1 MIELEKISFR
11 HENADVPSLK
21 NVSLTIADG
30 ECVLLCG
37 ESGSGKT
44 TITRLINGLIP
55 HFYEGELEG
64 FAMVNGLNV
73 TEAELYET
81 AKLVGSVFQN
91 SRSQFFCVDTTSEL
105 AFGCENMGMPEN
117 EVHAC
122 VDAAAKELKIENLLG
137 RSIFELSG
145 GEKQK
150 IACASVS
157 ALRPQVMVLD
167 EPTSNLDLQAI
178 EELKQTLLAW
188 KAEGNHRDCRAS
200 PVMAERDL

>member
-91 SRSQFFCVDTTSEL
+91 PRSQFFCVDTTSEL

-117 EVHAC
+117 EVHAR

-137 RSIFELSG
+137 RSFRTGSERRWTFLHR
-145 GEKQK
+145 
-150 IACASVS
+150 CC
-157 ALRPQVMVLD
+157 
-167 EPTSNLDLQAI
+167 LQR
-178 EELKQTLLAW
+178 Q
-188 KAEGNHRDCRAS
+188 
-200 PVMAERDL
+200 